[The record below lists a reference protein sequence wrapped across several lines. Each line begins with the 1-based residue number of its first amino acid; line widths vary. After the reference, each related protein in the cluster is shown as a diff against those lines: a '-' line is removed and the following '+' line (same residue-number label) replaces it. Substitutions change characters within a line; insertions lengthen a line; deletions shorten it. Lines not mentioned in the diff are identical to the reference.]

1 MRSRSKDKR
10 NFLTSFKDCIHGFE
24 FVIVNEDNFKRE
36 IIFGIIALILSFVL
50 KVSSIEFIIIL
61 FVIALVL
68 ICEVIN
74 TSIEKTVDLYTK
86 EYNETAKIAKDVSA
100 FSVLLTCFFAAVI
113 GIVIFVPKIINLLGG
128 F

>member
-10 NFLTSFKDCIHGFE
+10 NFITSFKDCIHGLE

-36 IIFGIIALILSFVL
+36 IILGIIALILSFIL
-50 KVSSIEFIIIL
+50 KVSIIEFIIIL

-74 TSIEKTVDLYTK
+74 TSIEKTVDLCTK
-86 EYNETAKIAKDVSA
+86 EYNETAKVAKDVSA
-100 FSVLLTCFFAAVI
+100 FSVLLTCFFAVVI

>member
-10 NFLTSFKDCIHGFE
+10 NFVTSFKDCLHGFE

-36 IIFGIIALILSFVL
+36 IILGIIALILSFIL
-50 KVSSIEFIIIL
+50 KVSAIEFIIIL
-61 FVIALVL
+61 FTIALVL

-74 TSIEKTVDLYTK
+74 TAIEKTVDLYTR

-100 FSVLLTCFFAAVI
+100 FSVLLTCFFAVVI
-113 GIVIFVPKIINLLGG
+113 GIVIFIPKIINLLGG
-128 F
+128 I

>member
-10 NFLTSFKDCIHGFE
+10 NFITSFKDCIHGFE

-36 IIFGIIALILSFVL
+36 IILGIIALILSFVL

>member
-10 NFLTSFKDCIHGFE
+10 KFITSFKDCIHGLE

-36 IIFGIIALILSFVL
+36 IILGIMALILSFVL
-50 KVSSIEFIIIL
+50 KVNTTEFIIIL

-68 ICEVIN
+68 MCEVIN

-86 EYNETAKIAKDVSA
+86 EYNETAKVAKDVSA
-100 FSVLLTCFFAAVI
+100 FSVLLTSFFAVVI
-113 GIVIFVPKIINLLGG
+113 GIVIFVPKIINILGG
-128 F
+128 I

>member
-1 MRSRSKDKR
+1 MHSRSKDKR
-10 NFLTSFKDCIHGFE
+10 NFITSFKDCIHGLE

-36 IIFGIIALILSFVL
+36 IILGIIALVLSFIL
-50 KVSSIEFIIIL
+50 KVSTIEFIIIL
-61 FVIALVL
+61 FTIALVL
-68 ICEVIN
+68 VCEVIN

-100 FSVLLTCFFAAVI
+100 LAVLLVCFFAVVI
-113 GIVIFVPKIINLLGG
+113 GIVIFVPKIINMLGG